1 MAPARIG
8 TLDGSDGVLL
18 TGATGFVG
26 MELLA
31 RYLENTDRPIYT
43 LVRAE
48 DQAAATERVEQKL
61 FELFGDE
68 ASFPED
74 RIVAVPG
81 DVEAP
86 GLGLFADDRAVLAER
101 VSEVVHAAASVSFEL
116 PLEDSRRIN
125 VEGTRQMLDFAQLC
139 QPRGGLR
146 GFSYI
151 STAYVAG
158 THSGEFREE
167 QLEVGQEFR
176 NPYERSK
183 FEAERLVRDRAGRLP
198 IRIFRPSIVVGE
210 AASGWTTSFNVLYAP
225 LKAFVRGVLPVLP
238 ARRRT
243 PVDVVPVDYVAD
255 AVFAISR
262 RPADG
267 LQTYHLVAGE
277 QATTVGELVDLT
289 AKELGRRKPL
299 IVPLALYRRLLHP
312 LLVRRS
318 DDRRRRGL
326 ERMETFFPYFSMRV
340 RYRDERAKS
349 ALAPT
354 DVRLPRIERYFG
366 RLLDFAQRTRW
377 GRLKLSRR
385 NALRAAN
392 GTERVTAVT

>member
-1 MAPARIG
+1 MAPPHVR
-8 TLDGSDGVLL
+8 TLHGSDGVLL

-48 DQAAATERVEQKL
+48 DQAAATERIEQKL

-86 GLGLFADDRAVLAER
+86 GLGLFADDRALLAEH

-125 VEGTRQMLDFAQLC
+125 VEGTREVLDFAQLC

-146 GFSYI
+146 GFTYI

-158 THSGEFREE
+158 THAGEFGEE

-183 FEAERLVRDRAGRLP
+183 FEAERLVRDHEGRLP

-243 PVDVVPVDYVAD
+243 PVDVVPVDYLPA
-255 AVFAISR
+255 AVLAIPR
-262 RPADG
+262 RPAEG

-299 IVPLALYRRLLHP
+299 IVPLALYRRVLH
-312 LLVRRS
+312 
-318 DDRRRRGL
+318 
-326 ERMETFFPYFSMRV
+326 
-340 RYRDERAKS
+340 
-349 ALAPT
+349 
-354 DVRLPRIERYFG
+354 
-366 RLLDFAQRTRW
+366 
-377 GRLKLSRR
+377 
-385 NALRAAN
+385 
-392 GTERVTAVT
+392 